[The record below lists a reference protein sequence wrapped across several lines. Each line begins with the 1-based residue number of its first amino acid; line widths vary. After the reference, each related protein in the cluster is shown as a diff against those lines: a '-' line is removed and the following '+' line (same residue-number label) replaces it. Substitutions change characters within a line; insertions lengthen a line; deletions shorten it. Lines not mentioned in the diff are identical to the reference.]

1 MLIKCLKGLKSQKSL
16 FVKILKWPSV
26 SESPRVGIELPGQ
39 LKTAFT
45 SLQTLELEFML
56 RIHCRQA
63 FSLVLEGEPEYR
75 RLRKDEVI
83 TAAEKYGW
91 GRHLINLDFD
101 ALAVASLGI

>member
-1 MLIKCLKGLKSQKSL
+1 ML
-16 FVKILKWPSV
+16 
-26 SESPRVGIELPGQ
+26 EE
-39 LKTAFT
+39 
-45 SLQTLELEFML
+45 
-56 RIHCRQA
+56 
-63 FSLVLEGEPEYR
+63 EPEYR